1 MIIKVIGLG
10 EDSDQDM
17 LAPDSLPPSTPDFLG
32 KVGFNLLKPGY
43 FLLQLAN
50 CMMETCMLL
59 AWARSMSIGESH

>member
-32 KVGFNLLKPGY
+32 KVGFWKNENKEKEAGKGP
-43 FLLQLAN
+43 FKKHF
-50 CMMETCMLL
+50 
-59 AWARSMSIGESH
+59 W